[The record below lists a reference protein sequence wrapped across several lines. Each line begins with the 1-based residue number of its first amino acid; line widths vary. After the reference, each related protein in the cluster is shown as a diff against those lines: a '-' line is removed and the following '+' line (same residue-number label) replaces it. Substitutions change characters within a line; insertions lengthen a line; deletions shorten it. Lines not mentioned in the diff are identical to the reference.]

1 MGSNT
6 ATVLLGNGDG
16 TFTAGGSPPAGI
28 DPLFVGVGDMNGDGI
43 ADLAVVNNSAS
54 LVTVLLSKL
63 AQVSAAATVSGI
75 SPTGTGTHMVN
86 ASYDGDSNYS
96 ASVSGAIGLTAEPVI
111 APDFSIKANPAS
123 ITIKQGGSGSA
134 VLTITPARGFSQ
146 TLQLSCSGVPAN
158 STCSFSPASVTPR
171 LRRRKLSGSKDNSM
185 RVLLAL
191 GAMTLGI
198 GMLGC
203 GTGGIGNQG
212 SGPISP
218 AGTSTVTV
226 TASSIASGGP
236 SHTANVTVIIT
247 N

>member
-1 MGSNT
+1 
-6 ATVLLGNGDG
+6 
-16 TFTAGGSPPAGI
+16 
-28 DPLFVGVGDMNGDGI
+28 
-43 ADLAVVNNSAS
+43 
-54 LVTVLLSKL
+54 
-63 AQVSAAATVSGI
+63 
-75 SPTGTGTHMVN
+75 MVN
-86 ASYDGDSNYS
+86 ASYHGDSNYS
-96 ASVSGAIGLTAEPVI
+96 ASLSGAIGLTAEPVI

-134 VLTITPARGFSQ
+134 VLTITPAGGFSQ
-146 TLQLSCSGVPAN
+146 TLQLSCSGAPAN
-158 STCSFSPASVTPR
+158 SRCSFSPASLTPSGTTITSTLTITTNVVQTASVAPQFTFSHIALTMFYGPGGFTSLLGFWG
-171 LRRRKLSGSKDNSM
+171 LRRQKLSGSKDNSM

-218 AGTSTVTV
+218 TGTSTVTV
-226 TASSIASGGP
+226 AASSIASGGP